1 MWGASAWTEMD
12 MIRLAITAE
21 AFEAIAATLP
31 SGSVAFGARAHRERQ
46 RVNLTPSAHG
56 RHGRAAPGRGVSE
69 IMWLA
74 AVENETASG

>member
-1 MWGASAWTEMD
+1 MD

-56 RHGRAAPGRGVSE
+56 RAAPGRGVSE